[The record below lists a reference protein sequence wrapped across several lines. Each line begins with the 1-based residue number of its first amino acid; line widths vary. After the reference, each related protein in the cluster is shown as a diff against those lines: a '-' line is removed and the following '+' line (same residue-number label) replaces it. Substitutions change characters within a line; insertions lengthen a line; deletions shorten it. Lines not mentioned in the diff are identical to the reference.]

1 MHFGYFTLSDN
12 RYPNNPRSSEQ
23 FLHEIREQA
32 VLAEKLGLSSAWIG
46 EHHFNRRGCVS
57 APLVVLTHVAA
68 VTKRIRLA
76 PAVVV
81 LPIHHPI
88 HVAAEWATL
97 DQLSGGRVDFAAG
110 RGYDAHEFTPFNADF
125 QQSAEHFTEGLEFLI
140 KCWNEPGPF
149 SFKGQFYDA
158 HDIEVFPRPLQK
170 PFRPY
175 MASFSR
181 FSMELAARFDWN
193 LLLAPFA
200 STILFGN
207 LGNAVA
213 AYREICEAKKVPVRK
228 VKCSYFI
235 HIGEGPAQM
244 QEARQ
249 RMVDYIS
256 MAGLRKTMSQGGT
269 GKLPPTMEYFKKIG
283 EKLNDPSGDQF
294 DDNSILIGS
303 PLQITDIL
311 KRVEKVGIDEVI
323 LYFNFGNR
331 PDAFVREQMQWFA
344 EAIAPAFGPK
354 LEEADTKASQRKGE
368 AAA

>member
-1 MHFGYFTLSDN
+1 MDFGYFTLSDN
-12 RYPNNPRSSEQ
+12 RYPDNPRSPEQ

-32 VLAEKLGLSSAWIG
+32 VLAEKVGLNSAWIG

-57 APLVVLTHVAA
+57 APLVVLSHVAA
-68 VTKRIRLA
+68 VTNRIRLA

-125 QQSAEHFTEGLEFLI
+125 QKSAEQFTEGLEFLI
-140 KCWNEPGPF
+140 RCWSETEPF

-175 MASFSR
+175 MASFSK

-200 STILFGN
+200 STILFGS

-213 AYREICEAKKVPVRK
+213 AYREICAARKAPVRK
-228 VKCSYFI
+228 VKCSYFL
-235 HIGEGPAQM
+235 HIGGAPAQM
-244 QEARQ
+244 QEARE
-249 RMVDYIS
+249 RMVNYIS
-256 MAGLRKTMSQGGT
+256 MAGLRKKMSQGGT
-269 GKLPPTMEYFKKIG
+269 GPLPPTMEYFKKIG
-283 EKLNDPSGDQF
+283 EKLNDPSGSQF
-294 DDNSILIGS
+294 DDNSILFGS
-303 PLQITDIL
+303 SQQIIDTL
-311 KRVEKVGIDEVI
+311 KRVEEIGIDEVI
-323 LYFNFGNR
+323 LYFNFGNK
-331 PDAFVREQMQWFA
+331 PDAFVREQMHQFMA
-344 EAIAPAFGPK
+344 EIAPAFGK
-354 LEEADTKASQRKGE
+354 RLAGCDVG